1 MKKNAHWLDELERKS
16 RDSVEG
22 LRFKTNMDHWGEEFY
37 SPHQFFY
44 ELVANA
50 DDEGATTA
58 QLIIDNNKVI
68 FQHNG
73 NEFTKEDV
81 EDITSYLK
89 KKKYRKLDK
98 IGNFGAGF
106 KTVLQLCNEPE
117 ISSIIDNELIC
128 FTIQDKVV
136 PCRKKLSG
144 WVEKK
149 LTKELKKNGKTK
161 FVFPIDKKNHSQQKY
176 LDKESFKNFLKKNN
190 FLLFL
195 PNIGK
200 INFKIGKSTFKFEK
214 KIEKIDNN
222 LFKVFL
228 TNQEKGKK
236 LYYLYSEKFSIDGYE
251 GKATVSVAYQHD
263 LKKNIFI
270 PEYDGKNLYVF
281 FNTQEE
287 FAYKFSINAP
297 FRTIEGRT
305 NLRQDN
311 TENDTLKNYC
321 DQVVYKSVLSL
332 RDNKIINITFF
343 DLMPIESDKIKNFK
357 NIQNNIYSCLQEQS
371 IWPTNNAKSYY
382 NRRNIIYGDIEYR
395 KVFKNEDLKNLS
407 MHRTWLDYSK
417 SKRINSL
424 LVDHQIEKFD
434 TNLLDNPNVRWDLIV
449 KNKDNKKISNLYL
462 FLNSKLYEEIL
473 KGIPVIKSASGNFHY
488 GHELRFPAKNK
499 NRHINFIDNG
509 FLSIKQFKKKTK
521 EHKDF
526 FIKCGVRD
534 VSLQD
539 FIKADVSD
547 CNFEFNSEIKI
558 PVEKY
563 EEILNKFLTLF
574 CEDKLILNANQ
585 HPYLIDSNRV
595 VRRAQ
600 QLYIDNE
607 NYSTGLDVIYK
618 DKVLEK
624 YRIFFPKKI
633 NLGKYLALLKHLDVQ
648 IKLEIKQFD
657 YFINRKIERRFYR
670 QQGRPSGNSK
680 PTKIDYWIENLENIT
695 KNMNLEKSFL
705 LRDILNS
712 DDENYCN
719 FIYAQYSVSKRSPP
733 LTNESSLLLHL
744 KNNKWIPDENNKFD
758 KMPSELTEQTIN
770 EKFYKNVKG
779 DWLEKIGFGI
789 KNEEN
794 VEFKKSLVKRGFD
807 PWMSEH
813 PEEAK
818 DAIARKKS
826 EYYREQDNREKRKKL
841 GPSHGKPQDD
851 NKRMN
856 PYFTGGQKIKKKTY
870 RYSNYN
876 RDKDEDK
883 ESVRENYVHCQ
894 ICFASDGFEDN
905 SYSIHSSNKMKMI
918 ENAHIIGEADKGP
931 AIQGNLL
938 SLCTFHHREYGDRIT
953 SPIILDALE
962 EQGLIWEKGIIHTI
976 KLLEKEEIKIF
987 FLPEHKQRI
996 IDFLKKQENENIVSL
1011 SSHKL
1016 A

>member
-1 MKKNAHWLDELERKS
+1 MKKNAHWLDDIERKS
-16 RDSVEG
+16 RNSVEG
-22 LRFKTNMDHWGEEFY
+22 LRYKTNMHHWGEESY
-37 SPHQFFY
+37 SPYQFFY

-136 PCRKKLSG
+136 PCRKKLTRL
-144 WVEKK
+144 VEKK

-161 FVFPIDKKNHSQQKY
+161 FVFPIDKKNNSQQKY
-176 LDKESFKNFLKKNN
+176 LDKDSFKNFLKKNN

-195 PNIGK
+195 PNIKK

-236 LYYLYSEKFSIDGYE
+236 LYYLYSEKFSIDAYE

-270 PEYDGKNLYVF
+270 PEDDGKNLYVF

-287 FAYKFSINAP
+287 FAYRFSINAP

-357 NIQNNIYSCLQEQS
+357 NIQNKIYSCLQEED

-382 NRRNIIYGDIEYR
+382 NRRNIIYGDVEYR
-395 KVFKNEDLKNLS
+395 KVFKNEDLKKLY
-407 MHRTWLDYSK
+407 MHCTWLDYSK
-417 SKRINSL
+417 SKRINGL
-424 LVDHQIEKFD
+424 LVDHQVKKFD
-434 TNLLDNPNVRWDLIV
+434 TNIIDNPNADWYSIL
-449 KNKDNKKISNLYL
+449 KNKDNKKISDLYL
-462 FLNSKLYEEIL
+462 LLNSKLYGESL
-473 KGIPVIKSASGNFHY
+473 KNFPVIKSANRNFHY

-499 NRHINFIDNG
+499 NRHINFIDNC
-509 FLSIKQFKKKTK
+509 FLSKKQFKKKIK

-534 VSLQD
+534 VSLLD

-547 CNFEFNSEIKI
+547 CNFEFNSEINI

-563 EEILNKFLTLF
+563 EEILNKCLTLF
-574 CEDKLILNANQ
+574 YEDRFILDANR

-595 VRRAQ
+595 VRRAYE
-600 QLYIDNE
+600 LYIDNKD
-607 NYSTGLDVIYK
+607 YPTSLDVIYK
-618 DKVLEK
+618 DKTLEK

-633 NLGKYLALLKHLDVQ
+633 NLGKYLSLLKNLNVQ
-648 IKLEIKQFD
+648 IKLEVKQLD
-657 YFINRKIERRFYR
+657 YFFKGNIERHFYR

-680 PTKIDYWIENLENIT
+680 PTMIDYWIENLENIT
-695 KNMNLEKSFL
+695 KNMNPEKSFL

-719 FIYAQYSVSKRSPP
+719 FIYAQYSVSKRSPS
-733 LTNESSLLLHL
+733 LSHESSLLIHL
-744 KNNKWIPDENNKFD
+744 KNNKWIPDVNNKFD
-758 KMPSELTEQTIN
+758 KKPSELTEQTIN
-770 EKFYKNVKG
+770 EKFYKNVRG

-789 KNEEN
+789 NNEERG
-794 VEFKKSLVKRGFD
+794 EFKKILEKQGFD

-818 DAIARKKS
+818 EAIARRKA
-826 EYYREQDNREKRKKL
+826 EFYRKQDNREKRKKL
-841 GPSHGKPQDD
+841 GSSHGKPQDD
-851 NKRMN
+851 NKEMN
-856 PYFTGGQKIKKKTY
+856 PNFTGGQKMKKKTY
-870 RYSNYN
+870 QHSNYN
-876 RDKDEDK
+876 RDKVEYK
-883 ESVRENYVHCQ
+883 ESVRENYAHCQ

-905 SYSIHSSNKMKMI
+905 SYSIHHSNRMKMT
-918 ENAHIIGEADKGP
+918 EDAHIIGDADKGP
-931 AIQGNLL
+931 AVQGNLL
-938 SLCTFHHREYGDRIT
+938 SLCIFHHAEYGDKIT
-953 SPIILDALE
+953 ATMIIDALE
-962 EQGLIWEKGIIHTI
+962 AQGLDWKGGIIHTV

-987 FLPEHKQRI
+987 FFPEHKQKI
-996 IDFLKKQENENIVSL
+996 IDFLKKQGDKKILIFQS
-1011 SSHKL
+1011 K
-1016 A
+1016 